1 MQLAVEKEGKEVVE
15 HNAGILEKKKE
26 DLFLHLGKKGGLC

>member
-15 HNAGILEKKKE
+15 HNAGILEKKE